1 MDSMIAA
8 PNSTA
13 TPDRRFSVAP
23 MMAWTTSSQ
32 RYFARLISQRALL
45 YTEMLTSGAVIHG
58 DRNKLLYFD
67 AAEHPVAL
75 QLGGSHP
82 GDMSEAAR
90 IGEAFGYDEININI
104 GCPSDRVQNGR
115 FGACLMAEPGLVAEC
130 VSAMQAAVS
139 IPVTVKTR
147 IGIDN
152 QDDYS
157 ALYHFV
163 KTLAAA
169 GCETF
174 IVHARK
180 AWLAGLSP
188 KENREKPPLKY
199 ESVYRLKQEFPQ
211 LEILING
218 GIENLEQ
225 AQSHMPHVDGV
236 MLGRAAYKNPYL
248 LAEVDKLFYNDTRP
262 ARSRHQV
269 VEDLLPYIDERL
281 HAGDALPTIT
291 RHILGLFHAQP
302 GGRRWRQMLSQNAH
316 KKGAGCEVVRAA
328 LAHIPQQSLSEV
340 A

>member
-1 MDSMIAA
+1 MTTA
-8 PNSTA
+8 PKTTA
-13 TPDRRFSVAP
+13 KLDRRFSVAP
-23 MMAWTTSSQ
+23 MMAWTTPSQ
-32 RYFARLISQRALL
+32 RYFTRLISQRALL

-58 DRNKLLYFD
+58 DRNKLLQFHT
-67 AAEHPVAL
+67 AEHPVAL

-90 IGEAFGYDEININI
+90 IGEDFGYDEININI

-115 FGACLMAEPGLVAEC
+115 FGACLMAEPALVAEC

-157 ALYHFV
+157 ALCHFV
-163 KTLAAA
+163 QTVAEG

-211 LEILING
+211 LEVLING
-218 GIENLEQ
+218 GIDDLTQ
-225 AQSHMPHVDGV
+225 AQSHMPYVDGV

-248 LAEVDKLFYNDTRP
+248 LAEVDKLFYNGTRP
-262 ARSRHQV
+262 PRSRHQV

-281 HAGDALPTIT
+281 HAGDALPNIT

-316 KKGAGCEVVRAA
+316 KTGAGCDVVRAA
-328 LAHIPQQSLSEV
+328 LASIPQQSLSEV